1 MVSFKEVYV
10 RLREHLRFSN
20 PELSGIGIAVLAAAF
35 IFSFCDWGTPGQC
48 WGGDFNFVLGL
59 QHLVL
64 VLIIGAISF
73 FFRQIC
79 QKVYALSNGHQAEYK
94 VWWNG
99 IAASLIIAF
108 ISFGRL
114 PLVLAGGMVSS
125 FVVKLRLGE
134 FRYCFSNWVM
144 GITALW
150 GVLGNLILAII
161 FAVGAFVYPQSYF
174 FSKGMTFNLVMAI
187 CSLIPLP
194 QQDGLSIFFGR
205 RFVYYTAIGITLLTA
220 VLLLTKTALG
230 LIILIVLG
238 SIWGIVALLITSEKD

>member
-1 MVSFKEVYV
+1 MVSFKEIYI
-10 RLREHLRFSN
+10 RLKEHLRFSN
-20 PELSGIGIAVLAAAF
+20 QELFGIGVAVLAAAF
-35 IFSFCDWGTPGQC
+35 IFSFRDWGGEV
-48 WGGDFNFVLGL
+48 FNLLAGL
-59 QHLVL
+59 RNFALVI
-64 VLIIGAISF
+64 LIAGISF

-79 QKVYALSNGHQAEYK
+79 QKVYALSNGHQAEFK

-99 IAASLIIAF
+99 ITASLIIAF

-114 PLVLAGGMVSS
+114 PLVLSGGMVSS

-134 FRYCFSNWVM
+134 FRYGFSNWVM

-150 GVLGNLILAII
+150 GVLGNLILAIL
-161 FAVGAFVYPQSYF
+161 FGVGAYLSPQSYF
-174 FSKGMTFNLVMAI
+174 FSKGMVFNLVMAI

-205 RFVYYTAIGITLLTA
+205 RFLYYVAIGCTLLTA

>member
-1 MVSFKEVYV
+1 MVSFKEIYI

-20 PELSGIGIAVLAAAF
+20 QELSGIGLAVLAAAF
-35 IFSFCDWGTPGQC
+35 IFSFRDWGGET
-48 WGGDFNFVLGL
+48 FNLLEGLGNFGS
-59 QHLVL
+59 VI
-64 VLIIGAISF
+64 IIGLISF

-79 QKVYALSNGHQAEYK
+79 QKVYALAQGHQAEYK

-114 PLVLAGGMVSS
+114 PLILAGGMVSS
-125 FVVKLRLGE
+125 FMVKLRLGE
-134 FRYCFSNWVM
+134 FRYGFSNWVM
-144 GITALW
+144 AITGLW
-150 GVLGNLILAII
+150 GILGNLILAIL
-161 FAVGAFVYPQSYF
+161 FGVCAFIYPQSYF

-194 QQDGLSIFFGR
+194 QQDGLQIFFGR
-205 RFVYYTAIGITLLTA
+205 RFLYYAAIGITLLTA